1 MGGEGRFP
9 GLRAELL
16 TGSAGAAAAAAGLGF
31 AAARGL
37 GAGAPG
43 AAGAPAAAAEAVLA
57 AWAGGAQLVVV
68 HAVGAL
74 SAPPEGGGGSA
85 EEVARWAAAVRG
97 ALEAAAPAGTLLY
110 VALSPPAGDAPSG
123 GEGEP
128 GGADLGR
135 AFPGFEGVRRPVQSF
150 ERLGAEGGPEGG
162 LLGGGAPAC
171 SSSSGG
177 RGSCGRTAAGGR
189 SARPW
194 RLISSGALPSPW
206 ARRRSTALDCDVRVQ
221 GAGGVNVP
229 CGPHEGAHH

>member
-1 MGGEGRFP
+1 M
-9 GLRAELL
+9 
-16 TGSAGAAAAAAGLGF
+16 
-31 AAARGL
+31 
-37 GAGAPG
+37 
-43 AAGAPAAAAEAVLA
+43 LA

-162 LLGGGAPAC
+162 LLGEGGSCLLLEQWGPGLVRED
-171 SSSSGG
+171 GG
-177 RGSCGRTAAGGR
+177 RGALGETLAAHFLRGVAFALGQ
-189 SARPW
+189 APKY
-194 RLISSGALPSPW
+194 GA
-206 ARRRSTALDCDVRVQ
+206 
-221 GAGGVNVP
+221 
-229 CGPHEGAHH
+229 